1 MRKLIGLLV
10 LLNAFALAAPTQ
22 QSGPILSVGGAVD
35 NPLQLTAADLA
46 AMPREKTAF
55 TDHDAQ
61 TREYEGVRL
70 TEILKRAGA
79 PSGEKLRGQALTLG
93 IIVEATDGYRVAF
106 TLGELDSTYGNKTA
120 IVADRVN
127 SAPLTGNEAPLRLIV
142 PGEQH
147 VARSVRGVKRIEVVR
162 IGG

>member
-1 MRKLIGLLV
+1 MRKLIGFLV

-35 NPLQLTAADLA
+35 NPLQLAAADLA

-55 TDHDAQ
+55 TDHDAK

-93 IIVEATDGYRVAF
+93 IVVEATDGYRVAF
-106 TLGELDSTYGNKTA
+106 TLGELDSIYGNKTA
-120 IVADRVN
+120 IVADSVN
-127 SAPLTGNEAPLRLIV
+127 GAPLAGNEAPLRLIV

-147 VARSVRGVKRIEVVR
+147 VARSVRAVKRIEVVR